1 MASRRSLFV
10 MLTSFSS
17 TLMTS
22 WMMSSMSSMMVTIT
36 KITLFNQ
43 KYPLSQIMLHHDQHD
58 QHKTQVIL
66 LLQCLSPRSSSSH
79 SSSMTIVNSK
89 ILSMDGDYRSSFL
102 SSVFSHHHQV
112 FQDQKLS
119 MVFTNGN
126 NSASCQITKC
136 LCVNYVPFLL
146 KLQMKTA
153 LAKSL
158 SENDSYQFL

>member
-112 FQDQKLS
+112 KIRNFPWFSQMAITRPHVRLHVYQVLVCQLCTFPIEVVDE
-119 MVFTNGN
+119 NG
-126 NSASCQITKC
+126 SR
-136 LCVNYVPFLL
+136 
-146 KLQMKTA
+146 
-153 LAKSL
+153 
-158 SENDSYQFL
+158 